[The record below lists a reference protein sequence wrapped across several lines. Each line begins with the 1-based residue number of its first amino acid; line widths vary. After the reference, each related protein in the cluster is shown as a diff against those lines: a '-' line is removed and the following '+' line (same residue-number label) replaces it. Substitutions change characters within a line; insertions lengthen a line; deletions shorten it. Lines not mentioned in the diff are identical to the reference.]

1 MVRKWQ
7 KMCVVYMTSAG
18 HAWTN
23 TGRAHTLLQT
33 DGEGEKKEFCNID
46 IYFAKKGILQ
56 KCGTR
61 PMLGRGKRS
70 GLCYPNF

>member
-1 MVRKWQ
+1 MVSKWQ

-33 DGEGEKKEFCNID
+33 DGEGKKNFCDIC
-46 IYFAKKGILQ
+46 IYFAKKG
-56 KCGTR
+56 
-61 PMLGRGKRS
+61 
-70 GLCYPNF
+70 NFTKMWHKADVGEGEKVWSLLS